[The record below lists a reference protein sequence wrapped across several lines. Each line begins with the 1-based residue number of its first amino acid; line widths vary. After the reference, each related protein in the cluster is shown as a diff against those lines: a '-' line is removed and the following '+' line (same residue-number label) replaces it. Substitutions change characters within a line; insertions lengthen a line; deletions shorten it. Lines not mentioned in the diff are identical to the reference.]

1 MSWTADGTRALD
13 VDSRTAPSCRIHFRL
28 ELLPDPC
35 PRSMQ
40 QHPLIAIGDAEQVAD
55 IGWSNSFDVAEHH
68 HLALHVRQGRQD
80 LSHPAG
86 QAVGDHAVL
95 DLVGPRHRR

>member
-1 MSWTADGTRALD
+1 
-13 VDSRTAPSCRIHFRL
+13 
-28 ELLPDPC
+28 
-35 PRSMQ
+35 MQ
-40 QHPLIAIGDAEQVAD
+40 QHALMAIGDAEQLAN
-55 IGWSNSFDVAEHH
+55 IGRRNPVDVTQHH

-86 QAVGDHAVL
+86 QPVGNHAVL